1 MPLAVRKVGGK
12 ERRAAMEDKK
22 IIELFFARSEQAIEC
37 VRERYGDL
45 CRHIA
50 ANMLSDPGDVEE
62 CVSDTYLAL
71 WNAIPP
77 ARPEKLRPF
86 VARIARNQAGNR
98 HAYNT
103 AIKRGRGMTVSLEE
117 LEPCLASSRD
127 VEEELDGKELT
138 LAIERFLLTLDADSR
153 NVFLRRYWFY
163 DSVEQIAAGMGAT
176 KSWVKTRLLRTR
188 NKLRKHLIKEGF
200 IYEP

>member
-1 MPLAVRKVGGK
+1 
-12 ERRAAMEDKK
+12 MEDKK
-22 IIELFFARSEQAIEC
+22 IIELFFARSERAIEC

-50 ANMLSDPGDVEE
+50 ANMLSDPEDVEE

-77 ARPEKLRPF
+77 ARPQKLRPF
-86 VARIARNQAGNR
+86 IARIARNQAGNKL
-98 HAYNT
+98 AYNR
-103 AIKRGRGMTVSLEE
+103 AQKRGREMQISLDE
-117 LEPCLASSRD
+117 LEPWLISARD
-127 VEEELDGKELT
+127 VEGELDGKELT
-138 LAIERFLLTLDADSR
+138 RAIERFLLTLDADSR

-163 DSVEQIAAGMGAT
+163 DSIEQIAAGFGAT
-176 KSWVKTRLLRTR
+176 ESWVKSRLLRAR
-188 NKLRKHLIKEGF
+188 SKLRSYLIKEGY

>member
-1 MPLAVRKVGGK
+1 
-12 ERRAAMEDKK
+12 MEDKK
-22 IIELFFARSEQAIEC
+22 IIELFFARSEQAIEG

-77 ARPEKLRPF
+77 ARPQKLRPYI
-86 VARIARNQAGNR
+86 ARVARNQARNKFA
-98 HAYNT
+98 HNT
-103 AIKRGRGMTVSLEE
+103 AKKRGREVTLSLEE
-117 LEPCLASSRD
+117 LGPWLASSRD
-127 VEEELDGKELT
+127 VEGELDGKELT
-138 LAIERFLLTLDADSR
+138 RAIECFLLTLDTDSR

-163 DSVEQIAAGMGAT
+163 DSIEQIAAGFGASE
-176 KSWVKTRLLRTR
+176 SWVKSRLLRAR
-188 NKLRKHLIKEGF
+188 SKLRIYLIKEGF
-200 IYEP
+200 IYE